1 MHCKALLDD
10 LTFPKIGKNESEEI
24 REIIFDTIGSLSFA
38 DRINVISIV
47 AYGTMITGEGAPP
60 FSDLELYA
68 ITRFYDPT
76 LARRLEN
83 ALNRPKAPVM
93 INVGQLHYPLLR
105 KWKSIQA
112 NDIKSSGKVICGD
125 PAVLNAI
132 RVSPSQI
139 PKYDSIKILLNLGV
153 DKLNAIMSSDILNR
167 QYIPDSQK
175 GKFSFNCVKANITIC
190 RALLNFVGE
199 YHSSLIEGANVFK
212 DSYKGSFP
220 TLHRSNPQLADDVL
234 LATNIRLSFDYDQIR
249 DPIGYWFRTQRNVK
263 DTLIF
268 LLQNYF
274 LEKTNNELELI
285 LLLERLPHRLASNV
299 IYLLRTSFLITKQR
313 IPFLHS
319 LLADPWIK
327 AHIASSFLL
336 WAVNP
341 NSTVDASFV
350 KRAYNKLGEAFV
362 LDGLTVF
369 DLRAWN
375 RLREIIVRLNESS
388 ILPQP
393 LLRSDYSKGAHDSQA
408 VR

>member
-1 MHCKALLDD
+1 MHSK
-10 LTFPKIGKNESEEI
+10 TFLEGLSFPNLGREESEEI
-24 REIIFDTIGSLSFA
+24 RQILFHTLDSLTLTDRMNIIA
-38 DRINVISIV
+38 VV

-83 ALNRPKAPVM
+83 VLNRGKPPVM
-93 INVGQLHYPLLR
+93 INAGQLHFSLLR
-105 KWKSIQA
+105 RWKSIQA
-112 NDIKSSGKVICGD
+112 CDIKSSGKVIYGD
-125 PAVLNAI
+125 LNILNSINVL
-132 RVSPSQI
+132 PGQI

-153 DKLNAIMSSDILNR
+153 DKLNAVMSSDILNS

-190 RALLNFVGE
+190 RALLNFIGE
-199 YHSSLIEGANVFK
+199 YHSSLIEGANAFK
-212 DSYKGSFP
+212 NSYEGSFP
-220 TLHRSNPQLADDVL
+220 TLHRSNPQLAEDVFM
-234 LATNIRLSFDYDQIR
+234 ATNIRLSFNYDQIR
-249 DPIGYWFRTQRNVK
+249 DPISYWFRTQRNVK
-263 DTLIF
+263 GALIF

-274 LEKTNNELELI
+274 LEKTNNELGLI
-285 LLLERLPHRLASNV
+285 LLLEKFPHRLASNIV
-299 IYLLRTSFLITKQR
+299 YLLRTSFLSTKQR

-319 LLADPWIK
+319 LLTDPWIK

-350 KRAYNKLGEAFV
+350 KQAYNKLGEAFV
-362 LDGLTVF
+362 LDEFTVF
-369 DLRAWN
+369 DLKVWN
-375 RLREIIVRLNESS
+375 RLREIIARLNESS

-393 LLRSDYSKGAHDSQA
+393 LLSSDYS
-408 VR
+408 